1 MSERHSKRGSG
12 SWQSSLNDLM
22 VIKNGDFPD
31 RKQFISFNG
40 LKLGSGCRKEKI
52 FLKNNT
58 ANSSDIIVTSYDLF
72 LLEQSNGLKDC
83 IPQNFDG
90 WICQWCDVNSHGMAC
105 WPVPQRSNDLENDS
119 CEWWEWKHDTA
130 ITAIPFPFLEKY
142 GDQFIPIRWK
152 RGEVHFLLKNHAVFA
167 ATIVSTEGGC
177 GVSQPW
183 YPVRDHV
190 SRFQHV
196 PDGDFATVWAQ
207 ANSSMIRYWSF
218 FSVHSFVLVAARA
231 FSPGTQLRQ
240 RRPLLLTGCPAM
252 LTCEPL
258 RFGYIYMSCWLSNRW
273 GM

>member
-1 MSERHSKRGSG
+1 
-12 SWQSSLNDLM
+12 
-22 VIKNGDFPD
+22 
-31 RKQFISFNG
+31 
-40 LKLGSGCRKEKI
+40 
-52 FLKNNT
+52 
-58 ANSSDIIVTSYDLF
+58 
-72 LLEQSNGLKDC
+72 
-83 IPQNFDG
+83 
-90 WICQWCDVNSHGMAC
+90 MA
-105 WPVPQRSNDLENDS
+105 WPVPQRSNDLENDHS

-130 ITAIPFPFLEKY
+130 ITAIQPFRSWRKFVTNSDGKW
-142 GDQFIPIRWK
+142 WK
-152 RGEVHFLLKNHAVFA
+152 RGEMCTSFWKITQYHAVFA

-177 GVSQPW
+177 GISQPW
-183 YPVRDHV
+183 CPVRDHV

-240 RRPLLLTGCPAM
+240 RRPELLTGCPAM

-258 RFGYIYMSCWLSNRW
+258 RFGYMSCWLSNRW

>member
-1 MSERHSKRGSG
+1 
-12 SWQSSLNDLM
+12 M
-22 VIKNGDFPD
+22 VSNWALDAEK
-31 RKQFISFNG
+31 
-40 LKLGSGCRKEKI
+40 KI

-58 ANSSDIIVTSYDLF
+58 ANSSDIIWPFF
-72 LLEQSNGLKDC
+72 LKPSNGLKDC
-83 IPQNFDG
+83 RQNFDG

-105 WPVPQRSNDLENDS
+105 WPVPQRSNGLENDS

-130 ITAIPFPFLEKY
+130 VNRHSVSVPGEIRWNTW
-142 GDQFIPIRWK
+142 PIRWK
-152 RGEVHFLLKNHAVFA
+152 RGEMCTSFWKITQYHAVFA

-177 GVSQPW
+177 GISQAW
-183 YPVRDHV
+183 CPVR
-190 SRFQHV
+190 
-196 PDGDFATVWAQ
+196 DGDFATVWAQ

-240 RRPLLLTGCPAM
+240 RRPELLTGCPAM

-258 RFGYIYMSCWLSNRW
+258 RFGYMSCWLSNRW